1 MILIFAVILVTGG
14 YKDGGLSSME
24 ALYANGTSW
33 KQCIL
38 PDLPETRYQHSLIG
52 GSGMVVCGG
61 WGPGIGN
68 CQRLEQHW
76 VGKINFGWVGKKNL
90 QQNRTM
96 HSIWVSP
103 KGDSQAAVIM
113 GGGGNAKTTEKI
125 ESWSGGGASKHFPL
139 KYNIE

>member
-52 GSGMVVCGG
+52 GSGLWCAGAGARASGIVRDWHIILLGGYHMVGFVKTISCRIEPCILSGFPPKETPKLLLS
-61 WGPGIGN
+61 WGAGEMRRPPSGYSIS
-68 CQRLEQHW
+68 
-76 VGKINFGWVGKKNL
+76 VGVL
-90 QQNRTM
+90 P
-96 HSIWVSP
+96 S
-103 KGDSQAAVIM
+103 
-113 GGGGNAKTTEKI
+113 TT
-125 ESWSGGGASKHFPL
+125 SLS
-139 KYNIE
+139 NMT

>member
-68 CQRLEQHW
+68 CQRLSYDRL
-76 VGKINFGWVGKKNL
+76 GWADKKYL

-96 HSIWVSP
+96 HSTWVLP
-103 KGDSQAAVIM
+103 KGRWGSAIIM

-125 ESWSGGGASKHFPL
+125 ESWSGGDASMHFPL

>member
-33 KQCIL
+33 KQCSL

-68 CQRLEQHW
+68 CQRLAHHI
-76 VGKINFGWVGKKNL
+76 VGGVSYGWVRKNNL
-90 QQNRTM
+90 LQNRTM

-113 GGGGNAKTTEKI
+113 GGGGSAKTTERI
-125 ESWSGGGASKHFPL
+125 FYFGGGASKYYFPL
-139 KYNIE
+139 KYDIE

>member
-52 GSGMVVCGG
+52 GSGLVVCGG

-68 CQRLEQHW
+68 CQRLEYHW
-76 VGKINFGWVGKKNL
+76 VGKKNFGWVGKKNL

-103 KGDSQAAVIM
+103 KGWKWKYSAIIM
-113 GGGGNAKTTEKI
+113 GGWKNAKTTERI
-125 ESWSGGGASKHFPL
+125 FYDDG
-139 KYNIE
+139 